1 MTAQGKVLLNFR
13 YAYDGNG
20 NCTEKSRELYQNTYT
35 YDRMN
40 CLTGSIQDGKGVRY
54 TYDSAETGKVIRFLF
69 DRGELA
75 EERREDA
82 QKGNTYSDRSR
93 RNIYYYVLHG

>member
-1 MTAQGKVLLNFR
+1 MTGTGTARKKAENR
-13 YAYDGNG
+13 IR
-20 NCTEKSRELYQNTYT
+20 TRTP
-35 YDRMN
+35 M
-40 CLTGSIQDGKGVRY
+40 TGSIQDGKGVRY

-69 DRGELA
+69 DRGELV